1 MAGSSVCIPR
11 KANVEENIGCGR
23 ERSRK
28 IGERKEKKEEK
39 KKKRKRKERKKKKE
53 ERSRKIVLVRNK
65 MQNWSEF
72 LKSSFDEKLNERQ
85 HSCIRLSLPMGKS
98 QLRCI

>member
-1 MAGSSVCIPR
+1 MHETSRKKTDWKRVAGSSVCIPR

-39 KKKRKRKERKKKKE
+39 KKRKKEKERRKKQKNCLGKK
-53 ERSRKIVLVRNK
+53 
-65 MQNWSEF
+65 
-72 LKSSFDEKLNERQ
+72 
-85 HSCIRLSLPMGKS
+85 
-98 QLRCI
+98 